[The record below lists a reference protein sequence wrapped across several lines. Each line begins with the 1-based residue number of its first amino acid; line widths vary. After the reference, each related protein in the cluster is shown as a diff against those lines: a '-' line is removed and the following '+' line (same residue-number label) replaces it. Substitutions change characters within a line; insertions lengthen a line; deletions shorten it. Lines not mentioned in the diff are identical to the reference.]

1 MQSQFTLYKTP
12 FMVNDDSF
20 DVSSTNNIDDKY
32 EMRNGRILTSCETG
46 RDFKLFEGNNNNT
59 DNFKMNELKGIQQ
72 VSPLSVLYFS
82 QDNIQRVQ
90 DLIRYNV
97 YERTRG
103 KYTIGEQSPTEI
115 QIIMRAVYL
124 QHAKGMST
132 NMRQQIIELNDIT
145 VSWAVPKIIN
155 EIEQFRGYVH
165 DIENL
170 PVPLEHPANLSSSG
184 TKSLR
189 SVTTTF

>member
-1 MQSQFTLYKTP
+1 MQSSFTLYKTP

-20 DVSSTNNIDDKY
+20 NVSPNNNTDDKY
-32 EMRNGRILTSCETG
+32 EMRNGRILTTQETG
-46 RDFKLFEGNNNNT
+46 RDFKLFEGNNNKQ
-59 DNFKMNELKGIQQ
+59 DNFKMTALRGIQQ
-72 VSPLSVLYFS
+72 VSPISMLYFS

-103 KYTIGEQSPTEI
+103 KYTISEQSPTEL

-124 QHAKGMST
+124 QHSKGMST
-132 NMRQQIIELNDIT
+132 NMKQQILELNDIII
-145 VSWAVPKIIN
+145 SWAVPKIIN
-155 EIEQFRGYVH
+155 EIEQFRGYVY

-189 SVTTTF
+189 SVSTTF